1 MKLFK
6 LLQYIV
12 ALFILGVGLIIIAL
26 WNIQEDLP
34 NSNISDYFPNEITK
48 IYDSEYDLMYHV
60 GDRDRFYLNYEDMPL
75 EMINAILSAEDKSFF
90 THSGFDLR
98 GIANA
103 FLVNIKNIL
112 IKRNTNYVGASTITQ
127 QLVKN
132 ILLNNDQT
140 IIRKVK
146 ELILSLRIERQYTKE
161 FILELYLNEIYFGR
175 RSYGIASAANNYFQK
190 SIFDLDIHEYA
201 YLAALPK
208 GPNNYD
214 PQKNYQKAFDRRNY
228 VLLQMKENGY
238 LTELDYQKYSKL
250 EIKLAERSDYK
261 YDSDYKTDYILS
273 QISSNNFI
281 NNNSFYIQSTIN
293 QKIQF
298 LAEKSLLDNL
308 SFFEKKYFNWN
319 GSFENIK
326 DILKYD
332 YSKVWEIAK
341 IVSISES
348 KILLNLVD
356 ANKEIEINNEQNLYG
371 SIKINPANFLKIN
384 QYLFVTV
391 INNEYFL
398 VQPPKINGSVLI
410 MDPFNGDI
418 LAMVGGAS
426 YKSSN
431 FNRSTQAFRQPGSSI
446 KPFVYAYA
454 IDSGSFMP
462 NSLILD
468 SNILLDQG
476 YNLPLWIPKNYSN
489 KSYGQ
494 MTFRNA
500 LETSNNL
507 VTLKIGLDIGLPKIN
522 DFFNTIELYQS
533 DKNYDLYSM
542 LLGSIENNLINL
554 TKSYSIFLNGGY
566 IVSPSIIK
574 KVVSDKGEIVI
585 NNDYYSCN
593 FCKFKSDDRSYRKPK
608 IKLEKNKVITA
619 QTSFQI
625 LNILEGA
632 VQRGT
637 GKSLNAINYP
647 IAGKTGTTNDS
658 KDLWFFGLTPEFV
671 VGVYV
676 GYDQPQKIG
685 FRESGSTVALPVFKS
700 FIENYLIDNQDD
712 NLSFYIPENLILKKV
727 NPKNGSFTTNNDFIH
742 EYFTNEQLETIDNLN
757 KVDEIGGIN

>member
-12 ALFILGVGLIIIAL
+12 ALFILGVGLIVIAL
-26 WNIQEDLP
+26 WNIQENIP
-34 NSNISDYFPNEITK
+34 SSNISDYFPNEITK

-60 GDRDRFYLNYEDMPL
+60 GNRDRFYLNYTDMPV

-103 FLVNIKNIL
+103 FLVNIKNIF
-112 IKRNTNYVGASTITQ
+112 IKRNANYVGASTITQ

-190 SIFDLDIHEYA
+190 SIYDLDIHEYA

-238 LTELDYQKYSKL
+238 LTELDYKKYSNL

-261 YDSDYKTDYILS
+261 YDLDYKTDYILS
-273 QISSNNFI
+273 QISSNDFI

-293 QKIQF
+293 QKIQL

-319 GSFENIK
+319 GSFE
-326 DILKYD
+326 DINDLLKYD
-332 YSKVWEIAK
+332 YNKVWEIAK
-341 IVSISES
+341 IVSISDS
-348 KILLNLVD
+348 KILLNLID
-356 ANKEIEINNEQNLYG
+356 ANKEIEIKNDENLYG
-371 SIKINPANFLKIN
+371 SNKINPGNFLKIN
-384 QYLFVTV
+384 QYLYVSR

-398 VQPPKINGSVLI
+398 VQPPKINGSVLV
-410 MDPFNGDI
+410 MDPYNGDI
-418 LAMVGGAS
+418 LAMVGGSS

-454 IDSGSFMP
+454 IESGSFMP

-522 DFFNTIELYQS
+522 DFFNTIELYQN
-533 DKNYDLYSM
+533 DKSYDLYSM

-566 IVSPSIIK
+566 IVNPSIIK

-608 IKLEKNKVITA
+608 INLEKNKVITA

-637 GKSLNAINYP
+637 GKSLNTINYP

-712 NLSFYIPENLILKKV
+712 NLSFFIPENLILKKV
-727 NPKNGSFTTNNDFIH
+727 NPKNGNFTTKDDFII
-742 EYFTNEQLETIDNLN
+742 EYFTHEQLETIDNLN

>member
-261 YDSDYKTDYILS
+261 YDPDYKTDYILS

>member
-12 ALFILGVGLIIIAL
+12 ALFILGVGLIVIAL

-34 NSNISDYFPNEITK
+34 SSNISDYFPNEITK
-48 IYDSEYDLMYHV
+48 IYDSDYDLMYHV
-60 GDRDRFYLNYEDMPL
+60 GDRDRFYLNYVDIPI

-103 FLVNIKNIL
+103 FLVNIKNIF
-112 IKRNTNYVGASTITQ
+112 IKRNSNYVGASTITQ

-140 IIRKVK
+140 IVRKVK

-190 SIFDLDIHEYA
+190 SIYDLDIHEYA

-238 LTELDYQKYSKL
+238 LTELDYKKYSNL

-261 YDSDYKTDYILS
+261 YDLDYKTDYILS
-273 QISSNNFI
+273 QISSNDLI

-308 SFFEKKYFNWN
+308 SIFEKKYFNWN
-319 GSFENIK
+319 GSFEDIK

-332 YSKVWEIAK
+332 YNKVWEIAK
-341 IVSISES
+341 IVSISDS

-356 ANKEIEINNEQNLYG
+356 DNKEIEIKNSKNLYG
-371 SIKINPANFLKIN
+371 SDKINPANFLKIN
-384 QYLFVTV
+384 QYLYVSL

-398 VQPPKINGSVLI
+398 VQPPKINGSILV
-410 MDPFNGDI
+410 MDPYNGDI
-418 LAMVGGAS
+418 LAMVGGSS

-454 IDSGSFMP
+454 IESGSFMP

-522 DFFNTIELYQS
+522 DFFNRIELYQS

-585 NNDYYSCN
+585 NNDYYVCN
-593 FCKFKSDDRSYRKPK
+593 FCEFKSDDRSYRKPK
-608 IKLEKNKVITA
+608 INLEKNKVITE

-637 GKSLNAINYP
+637 GKSLNTINYP

-658 KDLWFFGLTPEFV
+658 KDLWFFGLTPEFI

-700 FIENYLIDNQDD
+700 FIENYLLDNKDE
-712 NLSFYIPENLILKKV
+712 NLSFFIPDNLILKKI
-727 NPKNGSFTTNNDFIH
+727 NPENGSFNTNDEFIL
-742 EYFTNEQLETIDNLN
+742 EYFTNEQLETINNLN

>member
-1 MKLFK
+1 LKLFK
-6 LLQYIV
+6 LLQYIIV
-12 ALFILGVGLIIIAL
+12 IFILSISLIVIVL

-34 NSNISDYFPNEITK
+34 DSNISDYFPNEITK
-48 IYDSEYDLMYHV
+48 IYDSDFDLMYHV
-60 GDRDRFYLNYEDMPL
+60 GNRDRFYLNYEDIPI
-75 EMINAILSAEDKSFF
+75 EMINAIISAEDKSFF
-90 THSGFDLR
+90 THSGFDLK
-98 GIANA
+98 GIVNA
-103 FLVNIKNIL
+103 FLVNIKNIFT
-112 IKRNTNYVGASTITQ
+112 KRNTNYVGASTITQ

-132 ILLNNDQT
+132 ILLNKDQT
-140 IIRKVK
+140 IVRKVK
-146 ELILSLRIERQYTKE
+146 ELILSMRIEKRYSKE

-190 SIFDLDIHEYA
+190 SIYDLTVDEYA

-214 PQKNYQKAFDRRNY
+214 PQKNYKKALDRRNY

-238 LTELDYQKYSKL
+238 LTELDFKKYSNL

-261 YDSDYKTDYILS
+261 YELDYKTDYILS
-273 QISSNNFI
+273 QISNNDVI
-281 NNNSFYIQSTIN
+281 SNNSFYIQSTIN

-308 SFFEKKYFNWN
+308 SFFEKKYYDWN

-326 DILKYD
+326 DILKNDYD
-332 YSKVWEIAK
+332 KVWEIAK
-341 IVSISES
+341 IISISNS
-348 KILLNLVD
+348 KILLNLIED
-356 ANKEIEINNEQNLYG
+356 NKEIEIESNKNLYG
-371 SIKINPANFLKIN
+371 SNKINPASFLKIN
-384 QYLFVTV
+384 QYVYV
-391 INNEYFL
+391 SMIQSEYFL
-398 VQPPKINGSVLI
+398 VHPPKINGSVLV
-410 MDPFNGDI
+410 MDPYNGDI
-418 LAMVGGAS
+418 LAMVGGTS
-426 YKSSN
+426 YKASN

-454 IDSGSFMP
+454 IDTGAFLP

-507 VTLKIGLDIGLPKIN
+507 VTLKIGLDVGLQKIN
-522 DFFNTIELYQS
+522 NFLNDIELYQS
-533 DKNYDLYSM
+533 NKDQDLYSI
-542 LLGSIENNLINL
+542 LLGSIENSLINL

-566 IVSPSIIK
+566 LVSPSIIK
-574 KVVSDKGEIVI
+574 KVVSDKGEIVV
-585 NNDYYSCN
+585 NRGYYSCD
-593 FCKFKSDDRSYRKPK
+593 FCKFNLDDRSYRKPK
-608 IKLEKNKVITA
+608 LNLEKRNVISQ

-637 GKSLNAINYP
+637 GKALNHINYP

-658 KDLWFFGLTPEFV
+658 KDLWFFGLTPEFI

-685 FRESGSTVALPVFKS
+685 FRESGSTVALPIFQS
-700 FIENYLIDNQDD
+700 FIENYLVDNKDED
-712 NLSFYIPENLILKKV
+712 LSFFIPDNLILKKI
-727 NPKNGSFTTNNDFIH
+727 NPENGSFTNDEKFIFD
-742 EYFTNEQLETIDNLN
+742 YFTSEQLEKIDNLN